1 MKKELCNEN
10 EPPRLVEGEDFYYEN
25 GLMVL
30 TTRFL
35 EKRGYCCGN
44 GCRNC
49 PYPKEDQSRN
59 SSNSLRTG
67 RAGLT
72 GS

>member
-1 MKKELCNEN
+1 MKN
-10 EPPRLVEGEDFYYEN
+10 EPRKEVEPPKLVEGEDFYFEN

-30 TTRFL
+30 TARFL

-44 GCRNC
+44 GCRHC

-59 SSNSLRTG
+59 SSRSL
-67 RAGLT
+67 
-72 GS
+72 